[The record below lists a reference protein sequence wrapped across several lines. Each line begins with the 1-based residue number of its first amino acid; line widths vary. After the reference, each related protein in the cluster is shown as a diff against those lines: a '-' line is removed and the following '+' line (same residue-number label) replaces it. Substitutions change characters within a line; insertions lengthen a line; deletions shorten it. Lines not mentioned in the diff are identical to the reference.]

1 MQAQPFIA
9 VRDIQK
15 SSRWYQ
21 AVLGCEGGHG
31 GSEYK
36 QIVCKGRMVL
46 QLHHWT
52 HTNTRAWEIKT
63 QKPYGAVLWFRDNE
77 FDGAIERAN
86 TLNAE
91 RLEEP
96 KMNPNANHREFW
108 LRGPDGYVVVIAGSN
123 GDLGAP

>member
-1 MQAQPFIA
+1 MAQSISRSSARAEWSYNFIT
-9 VRDIQK
+9 
-15 SSRWYQ
+15 
-21 AVLGCEGGHG
+21 G
-31 GSEYK
+31 
-36 QIVCKGRMVL
+36 
-46 QLHHWT
+46 T
-52 HTNTRAWEIKT
+52 HTNTRTWEIKT

-108 LRGPDGYVVVIAGSN
+108 LRSPDGYVVVIAGSY
-123 GDLGAP
+123 GDFGAP